1 MAPEPKNDD
10 EPEGPSS
17 GWRRHLRR
25 ALPEVLFGLI
35 ALSACVPLWL
45 VLRPPLQDLP
55 QHVAAVQ
62 VMAHFGDESLRFAE
76 TLEVELWR
84 TQYLAFYLV
93 CIALAWVVP
102 ALTAVKLV
110 LTASLVATPYAL
122 RSVLRATRSDGW
134 LAILVVP
141 LLWNA
146 HLILGFLNFVAAIP
160 LALFAL
166 ALAIRIRTD
175 GFTRKRAAILGTLA
189 LVCFYTH
196 VVPFGLLLLGGFLVG
211 LERDWKAMARY
222 AIPFA
227 PSLVATLVWML
238 TSPAGQS
245 TMQAA
250 SLGGEE
256 GGQGGAPV
264 EPVYAPFARSLAELP
279 SWMLDVLP
287 GDEDDRLFV
296 AWVIVA
302 AAVFLWGRP
311 IRHPLAANLRNR
323 LVVVPLVAFFAYF
336 VTPVSFDWIWP
347 INARF
352 PLLAAIFALV
362 VLRPLGSRWLRGA
375 AVAAASLVALVGV
388 ATVSHAALDFEEET
402 GDLDAALEAIP
413 RGSRVV
419 GLMYDRHSAVVRFAP
434 YIHGVAWAQA
444 ARGGAVMFT
453 FADFPQSPIRFRE
466 DERPPPVPPR
476 WEWEPQRVRLDQL
489 GWYEYVLA
497 RGGPGPIARSP
508 GVEPV
513 YRGARWSVWKLPV
526 SQ

>member
-1 MAPEPKNDD
+1 VARTTEDEAPEKEPPPK
-10 EPEGPSS
+10 PPAKAG
-17 GWRRHLRR
+17 GFFARGRRW
-25 ALPEVLFGLI
+25 LPELLFASV
-35 ALSACVPLWL
+35 ALSACLPLWI

-62 VMAHFGDESLRFAE
+62 VMAHFGDESLRYAE

-93 CIALAWVVP
+93 CIALAWIVP

-122 RSVLRATRSDGW
+122 RSVLRSLKSDGW
-134 LAILVVP
+134 LALLVVP

-160 LALFAL
+160 LALFGLSQAL
-166 ALAIRIRTD
+166 RIRSE
-175 GFTRKRAAILGTLA
+175 GFTRKRAAILGALA

-196 VVPFGLLLLGGFLVG
+196 VVPFGLLLLGCFVVG
-211 LERDWKAMARY
+211 LQKDARAMARY
-222 AIPFA
+222 AIPFV
-227 PSLVATLVWML
+227 PSLIATLVWMG

-245 TMQAA
+245 TLSAA
-250 SLGGEE
+250 SLGEDGR
-256 GGQGGAPV
+256 G

-287 GDEDDRLFV
+287 GDADDVLFV
-296 AWVIVA
+296 LWATLAGGVL
-302 AAVFLWGRP
+302 LWGRP
-311 IRHPLAANLRNR
+311 IADALARSLRAR
-323 LVVVPLVAFFAYF
+323 LVVVPLAAFVAYF
-336 VTPVSFDWIWP
+336 VTPVSYDWIWP

-362 VLRPLGSRWLRGA
+362 VLRPVGSRWLRGA
-375 AVAAASLVALVGV
+375 VVAGATVLALVSA
-388 ATVSHAALDFEEET
+388 ATVSDAALAFEEET
-402 GDLDAALEAIP
+402 GELDDALEAIP
-413 RGSRVV
+413 EGSRVV
-419 GLMYDRHSAVVRFAP
+419 GLIYDRQSQHVRFAP
-434 YIHGVAWAQA
+434 YIHAVAWAQA
-444 ARGGAVMFT
+444 ERGGAAMFT

-466 DERPPPVPPR
+466 DDRPPPVPPR
-476 WEWEPQRVRLDQL
+476 WEWEPQRVQPAQL

-497 RGGPGPIARSP
+497 RGGPGRIARTP

-513 YRGARWSVWKLPV
+513 YRGPRWSVWKLPE
-526 SQ
+526 